1 MRLLGAE
8 RVLTHPAALFPYT
21 YDASFNSEAH
31 PGRPDC
37 VVLPRDTQDV
47 VTVMQV
53 ANRYKVPVVPRGS
66 ASAYSGGAVA
76 HYGGIVVAMN
86 VMDRIIEI
94 DADNLQVLCQP
105 GVIHAN
111 LNDALAP
118 LRHDL
123 PARSRQQQDRQRR
136 RHDGEQLQR
145 DARRQVRADA
155 CTTSSACEVVLPT
168 GEVIW
173 TGGEDSKA
181 LQSVSGLNLTPLFIM
196 SEGTLGVITQLRLRI
211 IPKPESRG
219 LVVARFDSLED
230 AAEMT
235 RRIFRGGILPAA
247 LEIMDRSAIRAV
259 NIYKPELK
267 LVECA
272 AMLLIEAD
280 GTPAVVAD
288 TVGRIEQV
296 ARELATSVET
306 ATNPKEMETALGGAG
321 GARRGLVARHSRW
334 DARRHGGGHL
344 RPPQGHA
351 RDAAARSPRR
361 RSGGRSPSSST
372 ATSAAAMSI
381 ARSSSIT
388 RRRRS
393 NARKLLTEDIH
404 NLALE
409 YRGTTSG
416 EHGIGV
422 VRRDYA
428 DAELG
433 AAVGRDA
440 PDAARV
446 RSERHHEPRQEAPLR
461 AHGEIGPRR
470 VTALKMRIAAKTY
483 GIITISHPDAPL
495 RGVFL
500 AKGIFPLEDPA
511 GR

>member
-1 MRLLGAE
+1 MAVTEEKLVATAGMDTHPPPLLRRDEDARAAVAELVRLLGAE

-47 VTVMQV
+47 VMVMQV
-53 ANRYKVPVVPRGS
+53 ANRYTVPVVPRGS

-111 LNDALAP
+111 LNDALAKYDMIFP
-118 LRHDL
+118 PD
-123 PARSRQQQDRQRR
+123 PGSSKIASV
-136 RHDGEQLQR
+136 GGMT
-145 DARRQVRADA
+145 ANNSSGMRAVKYGP
-155 CTTSSACEVVLPT
+155 TLHYVLGLEIVLPT

-173 TGGEDSKA
+173 TGGEGSKA

-211 IPKPESRG
+211 IPKPAARG

-235 RRIFRGGILPAA
+235 RRIFRSGILPAA

-259 NIYKPELK
+259 NIFKPELK
-267 LVECA
+267 LIECA

-280 GTPAVVAD
+280 GSSAVVAD

-306 ATNPKEMETALGGAG
+306 ATNPKEMEALWAGRAVLGAASSLVVPGGTRVGMGEDICVPLKDMPATLRKI
-321 GARRGLVARHSRW
+321 AEAAEKRQVAVVLYGHIGSGNVHSAIVVHHTPAEIER
-334 DARRHGGGHL
+334 A
-344 RPPQGHA
+344 
-351 RDAAARSPRR
+351 
-361 RSGGRSPSSST
+361 
-372 ATSAAAMSI
+372 
-381 ARSSSIT
+381 
-388 RRRRS
+388 
-393 NARKLLTEDIH
+393 KLLTEDIH
-404 NLALE
+404 ALALE

-433 AAVGRDA
+433 AAVALMRQMQRSLDPNSIMNPGKKLPFA
-440 PDAARV
+440 PEDRTRV
-446 RSERHHEPRQEAPLR
+446 
-461 AHGEIGPRR
+461 
-470 VTALKMRIAAKTY
+470 
-483 GIITISHPDAPL
+483 
-495 RGVFL
+495 
-500 AKGIFPLEDPA
+500 
-511 GR
+511 